1 MEVMIFN
8 RASLNRR
15 MDNRPMKA
23 AGFFQKWSLNI
34 RLFRAPGYMALLL
47 AAAATLRAD
56 DEVTRL
62 FNERDGWSFGD
73 RNAWEWRGEGD
84 GTTLVLK
91 NKSDFKPVVRS
102 PFNLAWFDGGEWE
115 SFTLEMEV
123 RLDLFNEGNNDVCIA
138 FGKESDTR
146 FYYAHLG
153 ENADQVHLQIHL
165 VDDADRKA
173 ITLKGTK
180 ALPWEPGKWHKVKL
194 RRESEKGTIQ
204 VWFDGGLV
212 LTAEDK
218 TLGKGK
224 VGLGSFDDLGSFRKV
239 EITRG

>member
-1 MEVMIFN
+1 
-8 RASLNRR
+8 

-23 AGFFQKWSLNI
+23 ARLFHKGCLNT
-34 RLFRAPGYMALLL
+34 RLFRSGGSVALLL

-56 DEVTRL
+56 DEATRPL
-62 FNERDGWSFGD
+62 NERDGWSFGD
-73 RNAWEWRGEGD
+73 RNAWEWRGEGE
-84 GTTLVLK
+84 GTELVLK
-91 NKSDFKPVVRS
+91 QKSDFKPAVRS

-115 SFTLEMEV
+115 SFTLELEV

-173 ITLKGTK
+173 ITLKGAK
-180 ALPWEPGKWHKVKL
+180 SLPWEPGKWHKVKL
-194 RRESEKGTIQ
+194 RRYFEMGTIQ

-224 VGLGSFDDLGSFRKV
+224 AGLGSFDDLGSFRKV
-239 EITRG
+239 EITGG